1 MTGKPTSTVPP
12 QKAFAAQAMMAIG
25 ISEFGLLATF
35 VSSIVVSR
43 LLGVEGKG
51 IFSLFMITVST
62 IIMFSGFGVGHGQMY
77 HVSQDP
83 RKLRNFIPNAMVL
96 SLILGGGI
104 ALLYFIIGRTWS
116 IRVVVQL
123 GWPAV
128 ASAILVAPVLSM
140 IAFQRQFFLSTHSYI
155 VAKFNSFLCQVIPMA
170 FYLAFYGLGYISVV
184 SVIAGFVIAQYV
196 CFFVFQIWIR
206 RSGVPRGGVSLSF
219 ARESFSFGIRQ
230 YLSNLM
236 QFLVSRLDFF
246 LVMWFLGESGVGLYS
261 VAVALA
267 EIASRVPGELGTILF
282 PAFASGR
289 LSGRDAV
296 GIVRITLFFALV
308 AALILFLVGK
318 FLITVLFGPQFS
330 ESLPVFY
337 WLLPGIVAWSTI
349 FVTFNCLSAGG
360 RPGLGVPIFASAA
373 VLNTI
378 LNALLLPRFGLAGAG
393 IAATACY
400 WLVAGL
406 MLAALCR
413 KTKCSISEATLMTK
427 SDFLRI
433 IHFISGILTALA
445 QLKWSL
451 LFSRQTQR

>member
-1 MTGKPTSTVPP
+1 MADRPMSTVPP
-12 QKAFAAQAMMAIG
+12 QKAFAARAMTAIG

-77 HVSQDP
+77 HVSRDP
-83 RKLRNFIPNAMVL
+83 RKLSHFIPNATIL

-116 IRVVVQL
+116 IRLVVQL

-128 ASAILVAPVLSM
+128 ASAMLVAPILSM

-155 VAKFNSFLCQVIPMA
+155 VAKFNSFLCQVIPMV
-170 FYLAFYGLGYISVV
+170 FYLAFYALGYISVV
-184 SVIAGFVIAQYV
+184 SVIAGFVVAQYV
-196 CFFVFQIWIR
+196 CFAVFQIWIR
-206 RSGVPRGGVSLSF
+206 RSGIPRGGVSLSF
-219 ARESFSFGIRQ
+219 AKESFSFGIRQ
-230 YLSNLM
+230 YLSDLM

-246 LVMWFLGESGVGLYS
+246 LVAWFLGESGLGLYS
-261 VAVALA
+261 VAVSLA
-267 EIASRVPGELGTILF
+267 EIASRVPAELGTILF

-296 GIVRITLFFALV
+296 GIVRITLFLALV
-308 AALILFLVGK
+308 AALILFLAGQ
-318 FLITVLFGPQFS
+318 FMISMLFGPQFS
-330 ESLPVFY
+330 KSLPAFY

-349 FVTFNCLSAGG
+349 YVTFNCLSASG
-360 RPGLGVPIFASAA
+360 RPGLGIPIFASAA
-373 VLNTI
+373 VLNSV
-378 LNALLLPRFGLAGAG
+378 LNVLLLPRVGLAGAG

-400 WLVAGL
+400 WLVACL
-406 MLAALCR
+406 FLAALCR
-413 KTKCSISEATLMTK
+413 KTKCSISEATIMTK

-433 IHFISGILTALA
+433 MNFISGILTSLS

-451 LFSRQTQR
+451 LSRQAPR